1 MTEDRIDFYD
11 YLRDT
16 KKFPSVWCPGCGMGI
31 FVRALINAIDKSGY
45 TQDEIVVVSG
55 IGCSGRATA
64 YLDFCTLHTTHGR
77 ALTFST
83 GLKLANPKL
92 KIITIM
98 GDGDSVAIGG
108 NHFIHAARR
117 NMDITALIVNNSI
130 YGMTGGQVSPGTPQG
145 TITTTTPYGHL
156 ENPFDIC
163 ELAKVAGSNFVARST
178 VFNVHLTEKLIGQAI
193 QKKGFSVVEIIS
205 QCPVHYGKRTGF
217 KSAVQMLEWQRDNAV
232 MINKSQETEQKELP
246 PGKFPIGVMVD
257 REAKGYIERLEEFNN
272 KQREKANAL

>member
-1 MTEDRIDFYD
+1 MTEDRMNFYD

-16 KKFPSVWCPGCGMGI
+16 KKFPSVWCPGCDMGI

-45 TQDEIVVVSG
+45 TQDEVVVVSG

-193 QKKGFSVVEIIS
+193 KKKGFSVVEIVS

-232 MINKSQETEQKELP
+232 MINKETEQKELP

>member
-31 FVRALINAIDKSGY
+31 FTRALISAIDKSGY
-45 TQDEIVVVSG
+45 SRDEVVLVSG
-55 IGCSGRATA
+55 IGCSGRLTA
-64 YLDFCTLHTTHGR
+64 YPDFCTLHTTHGR

-98 GDGDSVAIGG
+98 GDGDSLAIGG

-163 ELAKVAGSNFVARST
+163 ELAKVVGSNFVARST
-178 VFNVHLTEKLIGQAI
+178 VYNVHLTEKLIGQAI
-193 QKKGFSVVEIIS
+193 KKKGFSVVEIIS

-232 MINKSQETEQKELP
+232 MINKETGQNDLP

>member
-1 MTEDRIDFYD
+1 MTEERCDFYD

-31 FVRALINAIDKSGY
+31 FTRALISAIDKSGY
-45 TQDEIVVVSG
+45 SRDEVVLVSG
-55 IGCSGRATA
+55 IGCSGRLTA
-64 YLDFCTLHTTHGR
+64 YPDFCTLHTTHGR

-98 GDGDSVAIGG
+98 GDGDSLAIGG

-163 ELAKVAGSNFVARST
+163 ELAKVVGSNFVARST
-178 VFNVHLTEKLIGQAI
+178 VYNVHLTEKLIGQAI
-193 QKKGFSVVEIIS
+193 KKKGFSVVEVIS

-232 MINKSQETEQKELP
+232 LINKSQETEQKELP